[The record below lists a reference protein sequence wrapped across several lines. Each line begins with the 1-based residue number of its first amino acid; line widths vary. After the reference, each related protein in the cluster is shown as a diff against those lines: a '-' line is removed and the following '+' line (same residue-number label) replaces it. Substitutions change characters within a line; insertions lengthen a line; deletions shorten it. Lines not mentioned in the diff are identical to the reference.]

1 MKPNALSRQLL
12 TEEVYGLIK
21 QRILTHELPPG
32 EKVNVDRLAREWDIS
47 NVSIREA
54 LSRLRSEGLIESIPF
69 KGMFVPGLN
78 VEELNEIYDIR
89 TRLEIFAVEL
99 AIHRIPDDELRDV
112 LREMDAMD
120 IGDIAGIEERLKT
133 VHAMNER
140 VHGVVIRHC
149 GNGNLQRL
157 VWSFIERVHRY
168 LVLTHRE
175 LDAEILQSEWEE
187 HREILQCL
195 ARRDE
200 RAALS
205 ALQTHLECS
214 RRRTSSLF

>member
-1 MKPNALSRQLL
+1 
-12 TEEVYGLIK
+12 
-21 QRILTHELPPG
+21 
-32 EKVNVDRLAREWDIS
+32 
-47 NVSIREA
+47 
-54 LSRLRSEGLIESIPF
+54 
-69 KGMFVPGLN
+69 MFVPELN

-99 AIHRIPDDELRDV
+99 AIHRIPDDELHDV

-120 IGDIAGIEERLKT
+120 IGGIAGIEERLKT

-157 VWSFIERVHRY
+157 IWSFIERVHRY